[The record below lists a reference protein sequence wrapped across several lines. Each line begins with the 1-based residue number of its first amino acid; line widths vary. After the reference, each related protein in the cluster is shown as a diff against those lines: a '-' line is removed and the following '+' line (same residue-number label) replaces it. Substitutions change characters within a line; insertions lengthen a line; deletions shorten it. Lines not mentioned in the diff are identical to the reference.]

1 MFDFSKFKILVV
13 GDIILDEYVYGTFTR
28 MSPEAPIPL
37 LNKTHKKHIL
47 GGASNVA
54 LNLTTLGAQTWIMG
68 RIGNDFNGEIIKH
81 LLSEKKINI
90 DLLIKDKCVPTT
102 TKTRFITNTQQLLRV
117 DKEDTTPLNKTGH
130 YEKILDLDLDRH
142 LQYFDAVIISDYN
155 KGVVFPELIQH
166 ICDINKKYQKIL
178 IADTKKKDLNLFKNF
193 TALAPNRGEFEQMV
207 NKTFKSISDLGF
219 AAIKV
224 TQTHNI
230 QNMLVTLGD
239 QGICC
244 ADENTFSVLP
254 AEQKN
259 VVDVTGCGDTVT
271 AVYTLGLLQGLS
283 MVSATKLAND
293 AAGIV
298 VTKFGTATVTPQEL
312 DNAN

>member
-1 MFDFSKFKILVV
+1 LALTLTVSIARRSKS
-13 GDIILDEYVYGTFTR
+13 R
-28 MSPEAPIPL
+28 SPLSFAIVITCE
-37 LNKTHKKHIL
+37 NK
-47 GGASNVA
+47 S
-54 LNLTTLGAQTWIMG
+54 
-68 RIGNDFNGEIIKH
+68 
-81 LLSEKKINI
+81 IN
-90 DLLIKDKCVPTT
+90 
-102 TKTRFITNTQQLLRV
+102 
-117 DKEDTTPLNKTGH
+117 
-130 YEKILDLDLDRH
+130 
-142 LQYFDAVIISDYN
+142 SS
-155 KGVVFPELIQH
+155 
-166 ICDINKKYQKIL
+166 
-178 IADTKKKDLNLFKNF
+178 LNLFKNF